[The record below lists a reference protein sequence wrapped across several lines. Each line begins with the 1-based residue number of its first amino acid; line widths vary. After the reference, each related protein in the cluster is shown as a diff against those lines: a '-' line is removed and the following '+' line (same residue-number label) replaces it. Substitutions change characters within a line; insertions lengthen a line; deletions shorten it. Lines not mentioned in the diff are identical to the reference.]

1 MSMALHGGARSGK
14 VVLPGLLGERKSSA
28 FDLGQQPQLPPNN
41 ILSRQIHPLATQVK
55 ASLPPNEEECLPEAR
70 ALT

>member
-1 MSMALHGGARSGK
+1 MALHDGGRSGK

-28 FDLGQQPQLPPNN
+28 LDLGQQLQPPPNS
-41 ILSRQIHPLATQVK
+41 IVSWQIHPLATQVK